1 VVTPT
6 WKRNLLG
13 ALLAFGAINAFAG
26 GWYGLS
32 GAPGVPLEWLAGSPF
47 TNYFIPS
54 LVLFVGVGG
63 ALAFA
68 AIAVFARWRL
78 ARRSA
83 LFAGIVVLFWI
94 GAQVAIIGYVS
105 WMQPATFAG
114 GVLILL
120 LTSLLPSSTAGIGNG
135 S

>member
-1 VVTPT
+1 MTYEWT
-6 WKRNLLG
+6 RYSLG

-47 TNYFIPS
+47 TIYFIPS
-54 LVLFVGVGG
+54 LVLFVVVGG
-63 ALAFA
+63 ALACA

-78 ARRSA
+78 AGHTA
-83 LFAGIVVLFWI
+83 LLAGIIVLSWMC
-94 GAQVAIIGYVS
+94 AQVAIIGYVS

-114 GVLILL
+114 RVLILV
-120 LTSLLPSSTAGIGNG
+120 LTSLLPSSKPRTGNG

>member
-1 VVTPT
+1 MTPIF
-6 WKRNLLG
+6 KRNLLG

-26 GWYGLS
+26 WYGLS
-32 GAPGVPLEWLAGSPF
+32 GVPGVPLDWLAGSQF

-54 LVLFVGVGG
+54 VVLFVVVGG

-83 LFAGIVVLFWI
+83 L
-94 GAQVAIIGYVS
+94 
-105 WMQPATFAG
+105 
-114 GVLILL
+114 
-120 LTSLLPSSTAGIGNG
+120 SLE
-135 S
+135 